1 MSMAVAAASFGGG
14 LAIGAAGIH
23 FHSLPLLYLGY
34 GVLGGTGVG
43 LGYTPPLQT
52 LIEWFPDKKGI
63 ASGLCIAGFGSG
75 ALVFTPLVQSLMKF
89 YAKIPEYLGPVSN
102 FSTKVVDG
110 RLFAEVDGKLIEVIE
125 AGTKELAKLPYDLS
139 EGLYVVGSGNTG
151 AAEALATLGAG
162 YFLVMLASSLSIVRP
177 HPTYAP
183 APVVTDDAHPVAPKV
198 EVRNVTLDATMFT
211 PQFHL
216 LGFTFFSLATGG
228 IGLFSVAKPMMSEV
242 FTRYASPIDV
252 LISA

>member
-1 MSMAVAAASFGGG
+1 MGDILTREVGFVASSSADWTLMQTAFPLSIVFLMQGVSASLFGKWQIKVGARMSMAVAAASFGGG

-151 AAEALATLGAG
+151 DRK
-162 YFLVMLASSLSIVRP
+162 S
-177 HPTYAP
+177 
-183 APVVTDDAHPVAPKV
+183 VV
-198 EVRNVTLDATMFT
+198 
-211 PQFHL
+211 
-216 LGFTFFSLATGG
+216 
-228 IGLFSVAKPMMSEV
+228 
-242 FTRYASPIDV
+242 
-252 LISA
+252 